1 MVQMQV
7 KKLVW
12 HKTIVLAS
20 LLLVTSSVFSQK
32 IEGRILSE
40 TTVKGISAAM
50 VYIVETDQSAISDS
64 LGRFSITKP
73 KLESFRMK
81 ISAKGYQN
89 QFITIDSGQKE
100 FVFYLVSQH
109 VDLQEITISGSSTQV
124 QNQNPFHIET
134 RKLSEL
140 TNISA
145 INMGEVIARI
155 PGVYQASLGNG
166 ISKPVI
172 RGLQGMRVV
181 SLLNGLRI
189 EGQQWGGDHGM
200 GIAELG
206 VGSVEVI
213 KGPSSLLYGAD
224 ALGGVIYFSDAPFA
238 ATGTREIQGYGLG
251 QTNTMGGVGRF
262 LWKESRDKVRWML
275 GASYTNHADFQLPSG
290 KFAENSRFNEFV
302 LKSAVGFNGKKSV
315 HNLRYNYIH
324 STTGIPGHSHDT
336 MAKPETFQVDIQGRK
351 YSLPAQF
358 FSNHYFSSDNKWFT
372 NKNEYHALV
381 GMTYNQLI
389 EFDEKVTIP
398 SLSMNLMN
406 SLYSIKWTNK
416 SVKNLKITSG
426 IQGMFQQND
435 NEPNASDTLIPN
447 SRTLDNG
454 VYTSFQYSYK
464 LWNFQ
469 AGARYDLRNINT
481 LHSFSG
487 NAPLSRNFDGFNTSL
502 GGVYGGKRFT
512 FRTSLSTGYRAP
524 HLTELVSNG
533 FHHGALRYEIGDKN
547 LVPEYASQIDVT
559 TEITREHFVLIF
571 NPFINQIRNYI
582 YLQPI
587 DSLIDNIPVFEYRQ
601 LSSVLF
607 YGGDIGV
614 HYHPHFAHNLH
625 IESSVSLIYT
635 KTNSDSSISLIPQPR
650 FQNSLRYSFNVGKKL
665 ALKELFV
672 QYTFMGAQNQVAFI
686 ETPSNSYHL
695 LDASF
700 SFEIKSKNPIQLNV
714 GCKNILNT
722 RYIDHLSRLKNI
734 GMPGP
739 GRNFYVSFTYN
750 LTQNLKNK

>member
-1 MVQMQV
+1 MKMHFERVIR
-7 KKLVW
+7 KKSFL
-12 HKTIVLAS
+12 LAF
-20 LLLVTSSVFSQK
+20 LTFFSFPMLAQK
-32 IEGRILSE
+32 IVGRVLSE
-40 TTVKGISAAM
+40 STAKGISSAT
-50 VYIVETDQSAISDS
+50 VYIVETDQSSLTDS
-64 LGRFSITKP
+64 LGRFSIVKP
-73 KLESFRMK
+73 KTETFRMK
-81 ISAKGYQN
+81 ISAKGFQN
-89 QFITIDSGQKE
+89 QFITIKTEQID
-100 FVFYLVSQH
+100 FIFYLVSQH

-224 ALGGVIYFSDAPFA
+224 ALGGVLYFSDAPFA
-238 ATGTREIQGYGLG
+238 ATGTREIQTYGLG

-336 MAKPETFQVDIQGRK
+336 MVSPETFQVDIQRRK

-358 FSNHYFSSDNKWFT
+358 FSNHYFSSDNKWYT
-372 NKNEYHALV
+372 SKNEYQVLA
-381 GMTYNQLI
+381 GWTYNQLI

-406 SLYSIKWTNK
+406 SLYSVKWTNK
-416 SVKNLKITSG
+416 AIENLKITSG
-426 IQGMFQQND
+426 IQGMFQVNN

-447 SRTLDNG
+447 SRTFDNG
-454 VYTSFQYSYK
+454 IYTSMQYTYK

-487 NAPLSRNFDGFNTSL
+487 SDALTRNFGGFNSSL
-502 GGVYGGKRFT
+502 GGVYAGKKLT

-533 FHHGALRYEIGDKN
+533 FHHGALRFEIGDQN

-559 TEITREHFVLIF
+559 TEITQDHFVLIF

-582 YLQPI
+582 YLQPV
-587 DSLIDNIPVFEYRQ
+587 DSLVDNIPVFEYRQ

-607 YGGDIGV
+607 YGGDIGF

-625 IESSVSLIYT
+625 IESSVSLIYAQT
-635 KTNSDSSISLIPQPR
+635 KSDSSISLIPQPR
-650 FQNSLRYSFNVGKKL
+650 FQNSVRYSFNMGKKVT
-665 ALKELFV
+665 LKELFV
-672 QYTFMGAQNQVAFI
+672 QYTLMGAQNNVAFI
-686 ETPSNSYHL
+686 ETPSNAYHL
-695 LDASF
+695 LDASL
-700 SFEIKSKNPIQLNV
+700 SFEIKGKQPIQFNL
-714 GCKNILNT
+714 GCKNILNV

-734 GMPGP
+734 GMPGA

>member
-1 MVQMQV
+1 MHFELVTR
-7 KKLVW
+7 KK
-12 HKTIVLAS
+12 S
-20 LLLVTSSVFSQK
+20 FLLVFLTFFSFPMLAQK
-32 IEGRILSE
+32 IVGRVLSE
-40 TTVKGISAAM
+40 STAKGISSAT
-50 VYIVETDQSAISDS
+50 VYIVETDQSSLTDS
-64 LGRFSITKP
+64 LGRFSFVKP
-73 KLESFRMK
+73 KTETYRMK
-81 ISAKGYQN
+81 ISAKGFQN
-89 QFITIDSGQKE
+89 QFITIKTEQID

-238 ATGTREIQGYGLG
+238 ASGTREIQTYGLG

-336 MAKPETFQVDIQGRK
+336 MVSPETFQVDIQRRK

-358 FSNHYFSSDNKWFT
+358 FSNHYFSSDNKWYT
-372 NKNEYHALV
+372 SKNEYQVLA
-381 GMTYNQLI
+381 GWTYNQLI

-406 SLYSIKWTNK
+406 SLYSVKWTNK
-416 SVKNLKITSG
+416 AIENLKITSG
-426 IQGMFQQND
+426 IQGMFQVNN

-447 SRTLDNG
+447 SRTFDNG
-454 VYTSFQYSYK
+454 IYTSMQYTYK

-487 NAPLSRNFDGFNTSL
+487 SDALTRNFGGFNSSL
-502 GGVYGGKRFT
+502 GGVYAGKKLT

-533 FHHGALRYEIGDKN
+533 FHHGALRFEIGDQN

-559 TEITREHFVLIF
+559 TEITQDHFVLIF

-582 YLQPI
+582 YLQPV
-587 DSLIDNIPVFEYRQ
+587 DSLVDNIPVFEYRQ

-607 YGGDIGV
+607 YGGDIGF

-625 IESSVSLIYT
+625 IESSVSLIYAQT
-635 KTNSDSSISLIPQPR
+635 KSDSSISLIPQPR
-650 FQNSLRYSFNVGKKL
+650 FQNSVRYSFNMGKKVT
-665 ALKELFV
+665 LKELFV
-672 QYTFMGAQNQVAFI
+672 QYTLMGAQKNVAFI

-695 LDASF
+695 LDASL
-700 SFEIKSKNPIQLNV
+700 SFEIKGKQPIQFNL
-714 GCKNILNT
+714 GCKNILNV

-734 GMPGP
+734 GMPGA

-750 LTQNLKNK
+750 LTQNFKNK

>member
-1 MVQMQV
+1 MHFERVIR
-7 KKLVW
+7 KKSFL
-12 HKTIVLAS
+12 LAFLS
-20 LLLVTSSVFSQK
+20 FVSFPMLAQK
-32 IEGRILSE
+32 IVGRVLSE
-40 TTVKGISAAM
+40 STAKGISSAT
-50 VYIVETDQSAISDS
+50 VYIVETDQSSLTDS
-64 LGRFSITKP
+64 LGRFSIVKP
-73 KLESFRMK
+73 KTETFRMK
-81 ISAKGYQN
+81 ISAKGFQN
-89 QFITIDSGQKE
+89 QFITIKTEQID
-100 FVFYLVSQH
+100 FIFYLVSQH

-224 ALGGVIYFSDAPFA
+224 ALGGVLYFSDAPFA
-238 ATGTREIQGYGLG
+238 ATGTREIQTYGLG

-262 LWKESRDKVRWML
+262 LWMESRDKVRWML

-336 MAKPETFQVDIQGRK
+336 MVSPETFQVDIQRRK

-358 FSNHYFSSDNKWFT
+358 FSNHYFSSDNKWYT
-372 NKNEYHALV
+372 SKNEYQVLA
-381 GMTYNQLI
+381 GWTYNQLI

-406 SLYSIKWTNK
+406 SLYSVKWTNK
-416 SVKNLKITSG
+416 AIENLKITSG
-426 IQGMFQQND
+426 IQGMFQVNN

-447 SRTLDNG
+447 SRTFDNG
-454 VYTSFQYSYK
+454 IYTSMQYTYK

-487 NAPLSRNFDGFNTSL
+487 SDALTRNFGGFNSSL
-502 GGVYGGKRFT
+502 GGVYAGKKLT
-512 FRTSLSTGYRAP
+512 FRTSFSTGYRAP

-533 FHHGALRYEIGDKN
+533 FHHGALRFEIGDQN

-559 TEITREHFVLIF
+559 TEITQDHFVLIF

-582 YLQPI
+582 YLQPV
-587 DSLIDNIPVFEYRQ
+587 DSLVDNIPVFEYRQ

-607 YGGDIGV
+607 YGGDIGF

-625 IESSVSLIYT
+625 IESSVSLIYAKT
-635 KTNSDSSISLIPQPR
+635 KSDSSISLIPQPR
-650 FQNSLRYSFNVGKKL
+650 FQNSVRYSFNMGKKVT
-665 ALKELFV
+665 LKELFV
-672 QYTFMGAQNQVAFI
+672 QYTLMGAQNNVAFI

-695 LDASF
+695 LDASL
-700 SFEIKSKNPIQLNV
+700 SFEIKGKQPIQFNL
-714 GCKNILNT
+714 GCKNILNV

-734 GMPGP
+734 GMPGA

-750 LTQNLKNK
+750 LTQNLKNR

>member
-1 MVQMQV
+1 M
-7 KKLVW
+7 
-12 HKTIVLAS
+12 HFEIVLRKKS
-20 LLLVTSSVFSQK
+20 FLLAFLTFFSFPMLAQK
-32 IEGRILSE
+32 IVGRVLSE
-40 TTVKGISAAM
+40 STAKGISSAT
-50 VYIVETDQSAISDS
+50 VYIVETDQSSLTDS
-64 LGRFSITKP
+64 LGRFSIVKP
-73 KLESFRMK
+73 KTETFRMK
-81 ISAKGYQN
+81 ISAKGFQN
-89 QFITIDSGQKE
+89 QFITIKTEQID

-224 ALGGVIYFSDAPFA
+224 ALGGVLYFSDAPFA
-238 ATGTREIQGYGLG
+238 ATGTREIQTYGLG

-336 MAKPETFQVDIQGRK
+336 MVSPETFQVDIQRRK

-358 FSNHYFSSDNKWFT
+358 FSNHYFSSDNKWYT
-372 NKNEYHALV
+372 SKNEYQVLA
-381 GMTYNQLI
+381 GWTYNQLI

-406 SLYSIKWTNK
+406 SLYSVKWTNK
-416 SVKNLKITSG
+416 AIENLKITSG
-426 IQGMFQQND
+426 IQGMFQVNN

-447 SRTLDNG
+447 SRTFDNG
-454 VYTSFQYSYK
+454 IYTSMQYTYK

-487 NAPLSRNFDGFNTSL
+487 SDALTRNFGGFNSSL
-502 GGVYGGKRFT
+502 GGVYAGKKLT

-533 FHHGALRYEIGDKN
+533 FHHGALRFEIGDQN

-559 TEITREHFVLIF
+559 TEITQDHFVLIF

-582 YLQPI
+582 YLQPV
-587 DSLIDNIPVFEYRQ
+587 DSLVDNIPVFEYRQ

-607 YGGDIGV
+607 YGGDIGF

-625 IESSVSLIYT
+625 IESSVSLIYAKT
-635 KTNSDSSISLIPQPR
+635 KSDSSISLIPQPR
-650 FQNSLRYSFNVGKKL
+650 FQNSVRYSFNMGKKVT
-665 ALKELFV
+665 LKELFV
-672 QYTFMGAQNQVAFI
+672 QYTLMGAQNNVAFI
-686 ETPSNSYHL
+686 ETPSNAYHL
-695 LDASF
+695 LDASL
-700 SFEIKSKNPIQLNV
+700 SFEIKGKQPIQFNL
-714 GCKNILNT
+714 GCKNILNV

-734 GMPGP
+734 GMPGA

-750 LTQNLKNK
+750 LTQNFKNK

>member
-1 MVQMQV
+1 MKMHFEIVMR
-7 KKLVW
+7 KKSFL
-12 HKTIVLAS
+12 LAF
-20 LLLVTSSVFSQK
+20 LTFFSFPMLAQK
-32 IEGRILSE
+32 IVGRVLSE
-40 TTVKGISAAM
+40 STAKGISSAT
-50 VYIVETDQSAISDS
+50 VYIVETDQSSLTDS
-64 LGRFSITKP
+64 LGRFSIVKP
-73 KLESFRMK
+73 KTETFRMK
-81 ISAKGYQN
+81 ISAKGFQN
-89 QFITIDSGQKE
+89 QFITIKTEQID

-224 ALGGVIYFSDAPFA
+224 ALGGVLYFSDAPFA
-238 ATGTREIQGYGLG
+238 ATGTREIQTYGLG

-336 MAKPETFQVDIQGRK
+336 MVSPEAFQVDIQRRK

-358 FSNHYFSSDNKWFT
+358 FSNHYFSSDNKWYT
-372 NKNEYHALV
+372 SKNEYQVLA
-381 GMTYNQLI
+381 GWTYNQLI

-406 SLYSIKWTNK
+406 SLYSVKWTNK
-416 SVKNLKITSG
+416 AIENLKITSG
-426 IQGMFQQND
+426 IQGMFQVNN

-447 SRTLDNG
+447 SRTFDNG
-454 VYTSFQYSYK
+454 IYTSMQYTYK

-487 NAPLSRNFDGFNTSL
+487 SDALTRNFGGFNSSL
-502 GGVYGGKRFT
+502 GGVYAGKKLT
-512 FRTSLSTGYRAP
+512 FRTSFSTGYRAP

-533 FHHGALRYEIGDKN
+533 FHHGALRFEIGDQN

-559 TEITREHFVLIF
+559 TEITQDHFVLIF

-582 YLQPI
+582 YLQPV
-587 DSLIDNIPVFEYRQ
+587 DSLVDNIPVFEYRQ

-607 YGGDIGV
+607 YGGDIGF

-625 IESSVSLIYT
+625 IESSVSLIYAQT
-635 KTNSDSSISLIPQPR
+635 KSDSSISLIPQPR
-650 FQNSLRYSFNVGKKL
+650 FQNSVRYSFNLGKKVT
-665 ALKELFV
+665 LKELFV
-672 QYTFMGAQNQVAFI
+672 QYTLMGAQNNVAFI

-695 LDASF
+695 LDASL
-700 SFEIKSKNPIQLNV
+700 SFEIKGKQPIQFNL
-714 GCKNILNT
+714 GCKNILNV

-734 GMPGP
+734 GMPGA

>member
-1 MVQMQV
+1 MHFERVIR
-7 KKLVW
+7 KKSFL
-12 HKTIVLAS
+12 LAF
-20 LLLVTSSVFSQK
+20 LTFFSFPMLAQK
-32 IEGRILSE
+32 IVGRVLSE
-40 TTVKGISAAM
+40 STAKGISSAT
-50 VYIVETDQSAISDS
+50 VYIVETDQSSLTDS
-64 LGRFSITKP
+64 LGRFSIVKP
-73 KLESFRMK
+73 KTETFRMK
-81 ISAKGYQN
+81 ISAKGFQN
-89 QFITIDSGQKE
+89 QFITIKTEQID

-224 ALGGVIYFSDAPFA
+224 ALGGVLYFSDAPFA
-238 ATGTREIQGYGLG
+238 ATGTREIQTYGLG

-336 MAKPETFQVDIQGRK
+336 MVSPETFQVDIQRRK

-358 FSNHYFSSDNKWFT
+358 FSNHYFSSDNKWYT
-372 NKNEYHALV
+372 SKNGYQVLA
-381 GMTYNQLI
+381 GWTYNQLI
-389 EFDEKVTIP
+389 EYDEKVTIP

-406 SLYSIKWTNK
+406 SLYSVKWTNK
-416 SVKNLKITSG
+416 AIENLKITSG
-426 IQGMFQQND
+426 IQGMFQVNN

-447 SRTLDNG
+447 SRTFDNG
-454 VYTSFQYSYK
+454 IYTSMQYTYK

-487 NAPLSRNFDGFNTSL
+487 SDALTRNFGGFNSSL
-502 GGVYGGKRFT
+502 GGVYAGKKLT

-533 FHHGALRYEIGDKN
+533 FHHGALRFEIGDQN

-559 TEITREHFVLIF
+559 TEITQDHFVLIF

-582 YLQPI
+582 YLQPV
-587 DSLIDNIPVFEYRQ
+587 DSLVDNIPVFEYRQ

-607 YGGDIGV
+607 YGGDIGF

-625 IESSVSLIYT
+625 IESSVSLIYAKT
-635 KTNSDSSISLIPQPR
+635 KSDSSISLIPQPR
-650 FQNSLRYSFNVGKKL
+650 FQNSVRYSFNMGKKVT
-665 ALKELFV
+665 LKELFV
-672 QYTFMGAQNQVAFI
+672 QYTLMGAQNNVAFI

-695 LDASF
+695 LDASL
-700 SFEIKSKNPIQLNV
+700 SFEIKGKQPIQFNL
-714 GCKNILNT
+714 GCKNILNV

-734 GMPGP
+734 GMPGA

-750 LTQNLKNK
+750 LTQNLKNR

>member
-1 MVQMQV
+1 MHFERVIR
-7 KKLVW
+7 KKSFL
-12 HKTIVLAS
+12 LAF
-20 LLLVTSSVFSQK
+20 LTFFSFPMLAQK
-32 IEGRILSE
+32 IVGRVLSE
-40 TTVKGISAAM
+40 STAKGISSAT
-50 VYIVETDQSAISDS
+50 VYIVETDQSSLTDS
-64 LGRFSITKP
+64 LGRFSIVKP
-73 KLESFRMK
+73 KTETFRMK
-81 ISAKGYQN
+81 ISAKGFQN
-89 QFITIDSGQKE
+89 QFITIKTEQID

-224 ALGGVIYFSDAPFA
+224 ALGGVLYFSDAPFA
-238 ATGTREIQGYGLG
+238 ATGTREIQTYGLG

-336 MAKPETFQVDIQGRK
+336 MVSPETFQVDIQRRK

-358 FSNHYFSSDNKWFT
+358 FSNHYFSSDNKWYT
-372 NKNEYHALV
+372 SKNEYQVLA
-381 GMTYNQLI
+381 GWTYNQLI

-406 SLYSIKWTNK
+406 SLYSVKWTNK
-416 SVKNLKITSG
+416 AIENLKITSG
-426 IQGMFQQND
+426 IQGMFQVNN

-447 SRTLDNG
+447 SRTFDNG
-454 VYTSFQYSYK
+454 IYTSMQYTYK

-487 NAPLSRNFDGFNTSL
+487 SDALTRNFGGFNSSL
-502 GGVYGGKRFT
+502 GGVYAGKKLT

-533 FHHGALRYEIGDKN
+533 FHHGALRFEIGD
-547 LVPEYASQIDVT
+547 
-559 TEITREHFVLIF
+559 
-571 NPFINQIRNYI
+571 
-582 YLQPI
+582 
-587 DSLIDNIPVFEYRQ
+587 
-601 LSSVLF
+601 
-607 YGGDIGV
+607 
-614 HYHPHFAHNLH
+614 
-625 IESSVSLIYT
+625 
-635 KTNSDSSISLIPQPR
+635 
-650 FQNSLRYSFNVGKKL
+650 QN
-665 ALKELFV
+665 
-672 QYTFMGAQNQVAFI
+672 
-686 ETPSNSYHL
+686 
-695 LDASF
+695 
-700 SFEIKSKNPIQLNV
+700 
-714 GCKNILNT
+714 
-722 RYIDHLSRLKNI
+722 
-734 GMPGP
+734 
-739 GRNFYVSFTYN
+739 
-750 LTQNLKNK
+750 

>member
-1 MVQMQV
+1 MHFERVIR
-7 KKLVW
+7 KKSFL
-12 HKTIVLAS
+12 LAF
-20 LLLVTSSVFSQK
+20 LTFFSFPMLAQK
-32 IEGRILSE
+32 IVGRVLSE
-40 TTVKGISAAM
+40 STAKGISSAT
-50 VYIVETDQSAISDS
+50 VYIVETDQSSLTDS
-64 LGRFSITKP
+64 LGRFSIVKP
-73 KLESFRMK
+73 KTETFRMK
-81 ISAKGYQN
+81 ISAKGFQN
-89 QFITIDSGQKE
+89 QFITIKTEQID

-224 ALGGVIYFSDAPFA
+224 ALGGVLYFSDAPFA
-238 ATGTREIQGYGLG
+238 ATGTREIQTYGLG

-336 MAKPETFQVDIQGRK
+336 MVSPETFQVDIQRRK

-358 FSNHYFSSDNKWFT
+358 FSNHYFSSDNKWYT
-372 NKNEYHALV
+372 SKNEYQVLA
-381 GMTYNQLI
+381 GWTYNQLI

-406 SLYSIKWTNK
+406 SLYSVKWTNK
-416 SVKNLKITSG
+416 AIENLKITSG
-426 IQGMFQQND
+426 IQGMFQVNN

-447 SRTLDNG
+447 SRTFDNG
-454 VYTSFQYSYK
+454 IYTSMQYTYK

-487 NAPLSRNFDGFNTSL
+487 SDALTRNFGGFNSSL
-502 GGVYGGKRFT
+502 GGVYAGKKLT

-533 FHHGALRYEIGDKN
+533 FHHGALRFEIGDQN

-559 TEITREHFVLIF
+559 TEITQDHFVLIF

-582 YLQPI
+582 YLQPV
-587 DSLIDNIPVFEYRQ
+587 DSLVDNIPVFEYRQ

-607 YGGDIGV
+607 YGGDIGF

-625 IESSVSLIYT
+625 IESSVSLIYAKT
-635 KTNSDSSISLIPQPR
+635 KSDSSISLIPQPR
-650 FQNSLRYSFNVGKKL
+650 FQNSVRYSFNMGKKVT
-665 ALKELFV
+665 LKELFV
-672 QYTFMGAQNQVAFI
+672 QYTLMGAQNNVAFI

-695 LDASF
+695 LDASL
-700 SFEIKSKNPIQLNV
+700 SFEIKGKQPIQFNL
-714 GCKNILNT
+714 GCKNILNV

-734 GMPGP
+734 GMPGA

>member
-1 MVQMQV
+1 MHFEIVMR
-7 KKLVW
+7 KKSFL
-12 HKTIVLAS
+12 LAF
-20 LLLVTSSVFSQK
+20 LTFFSFPMLAQK
-32 IEGRILSE
+32 IVGRVLSE
-40 TTVKGISAAM
+40 STAKGISSAT
-50 VYIVETDQSAISDS
+50 VYIVETDQSSLTDS
-64 LGRFSITKP
+64 LGRFSIVKP
-73 KLESFRMK
+73 KTETFRMK
-81 ISAKGYQN
+81 ISAKGFQN
-89 QFITIDSGQKE
+89 QFITIKTEQID

-224 ALGGVIYFSDAPFA
+224 ALGGVLYFSDAPFA
-238 ATGTREIQGYGLG
+238 ATGTREIQTYGLG

-262 LWKESRDKVRWML
+262 LWKESCDKVRWML

-336 MAKPETFQVDIQGRK
+336 MVSPETFQVDIQRRK

-358 FSNHYFSSDNKWFT
+358 FSNHYFSSDNKWYT
-372 NKNEYHALV
+372 SKNEYQVLA
-381 GMTYNQLI
+381 GWTYNQLI

-406 SLYSIKWTNK
+406 SLYSVKWTNK
-416 SVKNLKITSG
+416 AIENLKITSG
-426 IQGMFQQND
+426 IQGMFQVNN

-447 SRTLDNG
+447 SRTFDNG
-454 VYTSFQYSYK
+454 IYTSMQYTYK

-487 NAPLSRNFDGFNTSL
+487 SDALTRNFGGFNSSL
-502 GGVYGGKRFT
+502 GGVYAGKKLT

-533 FHHGALRYEIGDKN
+533 FHHGALRFEIGDQN

-559 TEITREHFVLIF
+559 TEITQDHFVLIF

-582 YLQPI
+582 YLQPV
-587 DSLIDNIPVFEYRQ
+587 DSLVDNIPVFEYRQ

-607 YGGDIGV
+607 YGGDIGF

-625 IESSVSLIYT
+625 IESSVSLIYAQT
-635 KTNSDSSISLIPQPR
+635 KSDSSISLIPQPR
-650 FQNSLRYSFNVGKKL
+650 FQNSVRYSFNMGKK
-665 ALKELFV
+665 ATLKELFV
-672 QYTFMGAQNQVAFI
+672 QYTLMGAQNNVAFI

-695 LDASF
+695 LDASL
-700 SFEIKSKNPIQLNV
+700 SFEIKGKQPIQFNL
-714 GCKNILNT
+714 GCKNILNV

-734 GMPGP
+734 GMPGA

>member
-1 MVQMQV
+1 MCAKNKIVFKFFLV
-7 KKLVW
+7 VFLITTSKL
-12 HKTIVLAS
+12 IFA
-20 LLLVTSSVFSQK
+20 QK

-40 TTVKGISAAM
+40 LTSKGISFATI
-50 VYIVETDQSAISDS
+50 YIVETDQSANTDS
-64 LGRFSITKP
+64 LGRYSFVKP
-73 KLESFRMK
+73 KLENFRLK
-81 ISAKGYQN
+81 ISAKGFQN
-89 QFITIDSGQKE
+89 QFVTITSNQTE
-100 FVFYLVSQH
+100 FVFYLSSQH

-181 SLLNGLRI
+181 SLLNGLRM

-200 GIAELG
+200 GISELG
-206 VGSVEVI
+206 IGAVEVI

-238 ATGTREIQGYGLG
+238 ASDNREIQAYAMG
-251 QTNTMGGVGRF
+251 QTNTLGGVGRF
-262 LWKESRDKVRWML
+262 LWKESHEKFRWIL

-290 KFAENSRFNEFV
+290 KFAQNSRFNEFV
-302 LKSAVGFNGKKSV
+302 VKSALGFNGKKSV

-324 STTGIPGHSHDT
+324 STTGIPGHTHDT
-336 MAKPETFQVDIQGRK
+336 LATPETFQVEEQQRK

-358 FSNHYFSSDNKWFT
+358 FSNHYFSSDNKWYT
-372 NKNEYHALV
+372 TQNEYQILAGL
-381 GMTYNQLI
+381 TYNKLI

-398 SLSMNLMN
+398 SLSMNLLN

-416 SVKNLKITSG
+416 SIKNLKITSG
-426 IQGMFQQND
+426 IQGMFQLND
-435 NEPNASDTLIPN
+435 NQANASDTLIPN
-447 SRTLDNG
+447 SRTFDNG
-454 VYTSFQYSYK
+454 IYSSFQYSYK

-469 AGARYDLRNINT
+469 AGARYDIRNINT

-487 NAPLSRNFDGFNTSL
+487 LDPINRNFGGFNTSI
-502 GGVYGGKRFT
+502 GSVYGGKKVT

-533 FHHGALRYEIGDKN
+533 FHHGALRFEIGDQN
-547 LVPEYASQIDVT
+547 LVPEYASQVDVSS
-559 TEITREHFVLIF
+559 EISQEHFVVVL
-571 NPFINQIRNYI
+571 NPFINRIRNFI
-582 YLQPI
+582 YLQPV
-587 DSLIDNIPVFEYRQ
+587 DSLVDNIPVFEYRQ

-607 YGGDIGV
+607 SGGDIGV

-625 IESSVSLIYT
+625 IESSVSLIYART
-635 KTNSDSSISLIPQPR
+635 KSDSSVSLIPQPR
-650 FQNSLRYSFNVGKKL
+650 FQNSLRYSFNFGKKIM
-665 ALKELFV
+665 LKELFL

-686 ETPSNSYHL
+686 ETPSRAYNL
-695 LDASF
+695 LDVSL
-700 SFEIKSKNPIQLNV
+700 SFEIRGEIPIQLNL
-714 GCKNILNT
+714 GCKNILNE

-739 GRNFYVSFTYN
+739 GRNFYLSFTYN
-750 LTQNLKNK
+750 LSQNLKNK

>member
-12 HKTIVLAS
+12 HKTVVVA
-20 LLLVTSSVFSQK
+20 LLVFINFHALAQK
-32 IEGRILSE
+32 LNGRILSQ
-40 TTVKGISAAM
+40 TTAKGVAA
-50 VYIVETDQSAISDS
+50 VTIYVLETDQSTLTDS
-64 LGRFSITKP
+64 LGRFSINKP
-73 KLESFRMK
+73 NLESFRMK
-81 ISAKGYQN
+81 ISAKGFQN
-89 QFITIDSGQKE
+89 QFVTINSEQKE

-238 ATGTREIQGYGLG
+238 ATGTREIQAYSLG

-262 LWKESRDKVRWML
+262 LLKESRDKVRWML

-336 MAKPETFQVDIQGRK
+336 MATPENFQVDIQRRK

-358 FSNHYFSSDNKWFT
+358 FSNHYFSSDNKWYT
-372 NKNEYHALV
+372 SKNEYHVLA
-381 GMTYNQLI
+381 GWTYNQLI

-416 SVKNLKITSG
+416 SVNNLKITSG
-426 IQGMFQQND
+426 IQGMFQLND

-447 SRTLDNG
+447 SQTLDNG
-454 VYTSFQYSYK
+454 V
-464 LWNFQ
+464 
-469 AGARYDLRNINT
+469 
-481 LHSFSG
+481 
-487 NAPLSRNFDGFNTSL
+487 
-502 GGVYGGKRFT
+502 
-512 FRTSLSTGYRAP
+512 
-524 HLTELVSNG
+524 
-533 FHHGALRYEIGDKN
+533 
-547 LVPEYASQIDVT
+547 
-559 TEITREHFVLIF
+559 
-571 NPFINQIRNYI
+571 
-582 YLQPI
+582 
-587 DSLIDNIPVFEYRQ
+587 
-601 LSSVLF
+601 
-607 YGGDIGV
+607 
-614 HYHPHFAHNLH
+614 
-625 IESSVSLIYT
+625 
-635 KTNSDSSISLIPQPR
+635 
-650 FQNSLRYSFNVGKKL
+650 
-665 ALKELFV
+665 
-672 QYTFMGAQNQVAFI
+672 
-686 ETPSNSYHL
+686 
-695 LDASF
+695 
-700 SFEIKSKNPIQLNV
+700 
-714 GCKNILNT
+714 
-722 RYIDHLSRLKNI
+722 
-734 GMPGP
+734 
-739 GRNFYVSFTYN
+739 
-750 LTQNLKNK
+750 

>member
-1 MVQMQV
+1 MHFERVIR
-7 KKLVW
+7 KKSFL
-12 HKTIVLAS
+12 LAF
-20 LLLVTSSVFSQK
+20 LTFFSFPMLAQK
-32 IEGRILSE
+32 IVGRVLSE
-40 TTVKGISAAM
+40 STAKGISSAT
-50 VYIVETDQSAISDS
+50 VYIVETDQSSLTDS
-64 LGRFSITKP
+64 LGRFSIVKP
-73 KLESFRMK
+73 KTETFRMK
-81 ISAKGYQN
+81 ISAKGFQN
-89 QFITIDSGQKE
+89 QFITIKTEQID

-224 ALGGVIYFSDAPFA
+224 ALGGVLYFSDAPFA
-238 ATGTREIQGYGLG
+238 ATGTREIQTYGLG

-336 MAKPETFQVDIQGRK
+336 MVSPETFQVDIQRRK

-358 FSNHYFSSDNKWFT
+358 FSNHYFSSDNKWYT
-372 NKNEYHALV
+372 SKNEYQVLA
-381 GMTYNQLI
+381 GWTYNQLI

-406 SLYSIKWTNK
+406 SLYSVKWTNK
-416 SVKNLKITSG
+416 AIENLKITSG
-426 IQGMFQQND
+426 IQGMFQVNN

-447 SRTLDNG
+447 SRTFDNG
-454 VYTSFQYSYK
+454 IYTSMQYTYK

-487 NAPLSRNFDGFNTSL
+487 SDALTRNFGGFNSSL
-502 GGVYGGKRFT
+502 GGVYAGKKLT

-533 FHHGALRYEIGDKN
+533 FHHGALRFEIGDQN

-559 TEITREHFVLIF
+559 TEITQDHFVLIF

-582 YLQPI
+582 YLQPV
-587 DSLIDNIPVFEYRQ
+587 DSLVDNIPVFEYRQ

-607 YGGDIGV
+607 YGGDIGF

-625 IESSVSLIYT
+625 IESSVSLIYAKT
-635 KTNSDSSISLIPQPR
+635 KSDSSISLIPQPR
-650 FQNSLRYSFNVGKKL
+650 FQNSVRYSFNMGKKVT
-665 ALKELFV
+665 LKELFV
-672 QYTFMGAQNQVAFI
+672 QYTLMGAQNNVAFI
-686 ETPSNSYHL
+686 ETPSNAYHL
-695 LDASF
+695 LDASL
-700 SFEIKSKNPIQLNV
+700 SFEIKGKQPIQFNL
-714 GCKNILNT
+714 GCKNILNV

-734 GMPGP
+734 GMPGA

>member
-1 MVQMQV
+1 MKM
-7 KKLVW
+7 
-12 HKTIVLAS
+12 HFEIVLRKKS
-20 LLLVTSSVFSQK
+20 FLLAFLTFFSFPMLAQK
-32 IEGRILSE
+32 IVGRVLSE
-40 TTVKGISAAM
+40 STAKGISSAT
-50 VYIVETDQSAISDS
+50 VYIVETDQSSLTDS
-64 LGRFSITKP
+64 LGRFSIVKP
-73 KLESFRMK
+73 KTETFRMK
-81 ISAKGYQN
+81 ISAKGFQN
-89 QFITIDSGQKE
+89 QFITIKTEQID

-224 ALGGVIYFSDAPFA
+224 ALGGVLYFSDAPFA
-238 ATGTREIQGYGLG
+238 ATGTREIQTYGLG

-336 MAKPETFQVDIQGRK
+336 MVSPETFQVDIQRRK

-358 FSNHYFSSDNKWFT
+358 FSNHYFSSDNKWYT
-372 NKNEYHALV
+372 SKNEYQVLA
-381 GMTYNQLI
+381 GWTYNQLI

-406 SLYSIKWTNK
+406 SLYSVKWTNK
-416 SVKNLKITSG
+416 AIENLKITSG
-426 IQGMFQQND
+426 IQGMFQVNN

-447 SRTLDNG
+447 SRTFDNG
-454 VYTSFQYSYK
+454 IYTSMQYTYK

-487 NAPLSRNFDGFNTSL
+487 SDALTRNFGGFNSSL
-502 GGVYGGKRFT
+502 GGVYAGKKLT

-533 FHHGALRYEIGDKN
+533 FHHGALRFEIGDQN

-559 TEITREHFVLIF
+559 TEITQDHFVLIF

-582 YLQPI
+582 YLQPV
-587 DSLIDNIPVFEYRQ
+587 DSLVDNIPVFEYRQ

-607 YGGDIGV
+607 YGGDIGF

-625 IESSVSLIYT
+625 IESSVSLIYAKT
-635 KTNSDSSISLIPQPR
+635 KSDSSISLIPQPR
-650 FQNSLRYSFNVGKKL
+650 FQNSVRYSFNMGKKVT
-665 ALKELFV
+665 LKELFV
-672 QYTFMGAQNQVAFI
+672 QYTLMGAQNNVAFI
-686 ETPSNSYHL
+686 ETPSNAYHL
-695 LDASF
+695 LDASL
-700 SFEIKSKNPIQLNV
+700 SFEIKGKQPIQFNL
-714 GCKNILNT
+714 GCKNILNV

-734 GMPGP
+734 GMPGA

-750 LTQNLKNK
+750 LTQNFKNK

>member
-1 MVQMQV
+1 MKMHFEIVMR
-7 KKLVW
+7 KKSFL
-12 HKTIVLAS
+12 LAF
-20 LLLVTSSVFSQK
+20 LTFFSFPMLAQK
-32 IEGRILSE
+32 IVGRVLSE
-40 TTVKGISAAM
+40 STAKGISSAT
-50 VYIVETDQSAISDS
+50 VYIVETDQSSLTDS
-64 LGRFSITKP
+64 LGRFSIVKP
-73 KLESFRMK
+73 KTETFRMK
-81 ISAKGYQN
+81 ISAKGFQN
-89 QFITIDSGQKE
+89 QFITIKTEQID

-224 ALGGVIYFSDAPFA
+224 ALGGVLYFSDAPFA
-238 ATGTREIQGYGLG
+238 ATGTREIQTYGLG

-336 MAKPETFQVDIQGRK
+336 MVSPETFQVDIQRRK

-358 FSNHYFSSDNKWFT
+358 FSNHYFSSDNKWYT
-372 NKNEYHALV
+372 SKNEYQVLA
-381 GMTYNQLI
+381 GWTYNQLI

-406 SLYSIKWTNK
+406 SLYSVKWTNK
-416 SVKNLKITSG
+416 AIENLKITSG
-426 IQGMFQQND
+426 IQGMFQVNN

-447 SRTLDNG
+447 SRTFDNG
-454 VYTSFQYSYK
+454 IYTSMQYTYK

-487 NAPLSRNFDGFNTSL
+487 SDALTRNFGGFNSSL
-502 GGVYGGKRFT
+502 GGVYAGKKLT

-533 FHHGALRYEIGDKN
+533 FHHGALRFEIGDQN

-559 TEITREHFVLIF
+559 TEITQDHFVLIF

-582 YLQPI
+582 YLQPV
-587 DSLIDNIPVFEYRQ
+587 DSLVDNIPVFEYRQ

-607 YGGDIGV
+607 YGGDIGF

-625 IESSVSLIYT
+625 IESSVSLIYAKT
-635 KTNSDSSISLIPQPR
+635 KSDSSISLIPQPR
-650 FQNSLRYSFNVGKKL
+650 FQNSVRYSFNMGKKVT
-665 ALKELFV
+665 LKELFV
-672 QYTFMGAQNQVAFI
+672 QYTLMGAQNNVAFI
-686 ETPSNSYHL
+686 ETPSNAYHL
-695 LDASF
+695 LDASL
-700 SFEIKSKNPIQLNV
+700 SFEIKGKQPIQFNL
-714 GCKNILNT
+714 GCKNILNV

-734 GMPGP
+734 GMPGA